1 MEFGNKQGEDIAM
14 NGRSRIHHFEGAS
27 GSTHKIIYICIEQLQ
42 NSSLKT
48 MMIHGITFLP
58 SKLSISK
65 QHVLASTC
73 AKIFVRNDND
83 ICDDVKSRK
92 R

>member
-48 MMIHGITFLP
+48 MMIHGTYFC
-58 SKLSISK
+58 
-65 QHVLASTC
+65 Q
-73 AKIFVRNDND
+73 AKHF
-83 ICDDVKSRK
+83 
-92 R
+92 